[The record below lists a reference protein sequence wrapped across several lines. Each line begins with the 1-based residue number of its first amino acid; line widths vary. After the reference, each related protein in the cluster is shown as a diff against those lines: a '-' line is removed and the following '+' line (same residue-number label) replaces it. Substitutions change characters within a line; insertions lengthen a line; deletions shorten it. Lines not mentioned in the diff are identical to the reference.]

1 MKKTILLLALLLSGT
16 AGFSQNYYVIIGVFA
31 KEDNAVKYTGY
42 ARSKYLNAE
51 YLLNK
56 KRNLHYVFVL
66 KTANK
71 AAANDRTKQIRTETE
86 FNEAWVFV
94 GFLGDDTQL
103 EDAPPVVEEPAVV
116 VIETEPVPEPEV
128 AQDTISTAPVE
139 EPITTVVDSVA
150 AVKPLP
156 KPKGKYFK
164 FVITNS
170 EGASIPGQV
179 HYVDLDQGR
188 DIATYKANEYAD
200 ISRSSNQEKPMTV
213 VCGIFGYQ
221 EVIKVIDYT
230 DPGTTEGAV
239 KDENGAWVIPYSL
252 VRLKKGDAS
261 VMYHVSFFKDAV
273 IMTKESKTEM
283 DELVNM
289 MNMNPGYE
297 IKIHGHCNGNNNRRI
312 IALGDPKNYFD
323 IKGSDE
329 RPGSAKDLTELRA
342 QAVKDYLIENGINK
356 DRMKTFAWAGNGMLV
371 GENSNS
377 ARLNDRIEIEITAD

>member
-1 MKKTILLLALLLSGT
+1 MKKIILLPLLLLIGT
-16 AGFSQNYYVIIGVFA
+16 AAFSQNYYVIIGVFA
-31 KEDNAVKYTGY
+31 KEDNAIKYTGY

-71 AAANDRTKQIRTETE
+71 AEANERTKQIRAETE
-86 FNEAWVFV
+86 FNEAWAFI
-94 GFLGDDTQL
+94 GFLGDDIQL
-103 EDAPPVVEEPAVV
+103 EEAPPIVEDPVVV
-116 VIETEPVPEPEV
+116 VIETEPEPVPEII
-128 AQDTISTAPVE
+128 QDTISTATVE
-139 EPITTVVDSVA
+139 EPVTTIVDSVA
-150 AVKPLP
+150 SVKPLP

-170 EGASIPGQV
+170 EGISVPGQV

-200 ISRSSNQEKPMTV
+200 ISRSSNQNKPMTV

-221 EVIKVIDYT
+221 EIIKVIDYT
-230 DPGTTEGAV
+230 DPATTEGV
-239 KDENGAWVIPYSL
+239 TKDENGAWVIPYSL
-252 VRLKKGDAS
+252 ERLKKGDAS

-273 IMTKESKTEM
+273 VMTKESKTEM

-297 IKIHGHCNGNNNRRI
+297 IKIHGHCNGNNSRRI
-312 IALGDPKNYFD
+312 IALGNPKNYFD
-323 IKGSDE
+323 IRGSDE
-329 RPGSAKDLTELRA
+329 RPGSAKDLTEFRA
-342 QAVKDYLIENGINK
+342 QAVQDYLIENGIEK
-356 DRMKTFAWAGNGMLV
+356 DRMKTYAWAGNGMLV

-377 ARLNDRIEIEITAD
+377 SRLNDRIEIEIIAD